1 MTSSGR
7 SCDVGRECYGGGTM
21 GQLKLIAPAN
31 VLPLR
36 VGRAFRGKQWQ
47 GEAKEND
54 HASDATQPPLPLTPQ
69 RLELLNA

>member
-1 MTSSGR
+1 
-7 SCDVGRECYGGGTM
+7 M